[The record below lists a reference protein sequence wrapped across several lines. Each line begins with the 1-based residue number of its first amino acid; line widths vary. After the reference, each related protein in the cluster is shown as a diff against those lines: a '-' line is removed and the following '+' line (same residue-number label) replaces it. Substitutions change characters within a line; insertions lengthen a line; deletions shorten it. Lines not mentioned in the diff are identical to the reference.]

1 MTLLGLSYFYCYQ
14 QLKEIVGDILKKN
27 LVTALC
33 NFEKLQEQF
42 LAIEFFRRL
51 SVISR
56 TAFRRN
62 LIPSHQDREP
72 VYKI

>member
-56 TAFRRN
+56 TAFVEIT
-62 LIPSHQDREP
+62 LYWTLGTKVVPFS
-72 VYKI
+72 